1 MRLLFLCLL
10 ALASFISPLPASY
23 QLPQKPL
30 PQKVQLQLQEI
41 DDQIREL
48 EEIKRGFEAKA
59 LRHLD
64 QAQRKQFRER
74 YYLEAKRHF
83 ELAEENEQAAEAV
96 QVEIDRLKKRR
107 RQILQQNG
115 AGDGFEDI

>member
-1 MRLLFLCLL
+1 MRLLALCLI
-10 ALASFISPLPASY
+10 ALAPLIDSY

-30 PQKVQLQLQEI
+30 PQKIQAELQDI

-48 EEIKRGFEAKA
+48 EEIKRGYEAMA

-64 QAQRKQFRER
+64 QAQRQQFRDR